1 MKRIIFILFISV
13 GVAKGQQLIHEERS
27 SQIQVAIFMA
37 VDCPITQKYL
47 NTIKEVANQYAG
59 KSVQFVGYFP
69 VGLSKKESMAFR
81 DEYKIPKSIELIDD
95 KKHEWTEMLNA
106 KVTPEVFVIKNKQV
120 LYRGAIDN
128 WFYELG
134 RYRKKVTAHYL
145 VDAIQA
151 SLNNEKPSITE
162 TEALGCF
169 IQRSERTESHPHH

>member
-1 MKRIIFILFISV
+1 MKRVIFILLISV
-13 GVAKGQQLIHEERS
+13 SFAKGQNVHEDPS
-27 SQIQVAIFMA
+27 SEIQVAIFMA

-47 NTIKEVANQYAG
+47 NTIKEIANEYSV
-59 KSVQFVGYFP
+59 KSVHFVGYFP
-69 VGLSKKESMAFR
+69 AGLTKKESTTFR
-81 DEYKIPKSIELIDD
+81 NEYKIPNTIELVDD
-95 KKHEWTEMLNA
+95 KKHEWTEMLDA

-145 VDAIQA
+145 IDAIQA
-151 SLNNEKPSITE
+151 SLRDEKPSLSE

-169 IQRSERTESHPHH
+169 IQRSEKGETHQHH